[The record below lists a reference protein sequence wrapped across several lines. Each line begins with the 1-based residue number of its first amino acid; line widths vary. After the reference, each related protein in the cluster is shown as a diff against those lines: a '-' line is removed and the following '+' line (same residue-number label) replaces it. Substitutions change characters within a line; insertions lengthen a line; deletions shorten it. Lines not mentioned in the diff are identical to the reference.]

1 MHLDLEIEKEKK
13 ENHENYISEHKLPT
27 LQENSM
33 GDLQQSQHVL
43 STIVPDSSV
52 KEKNPYF
59 IDKVKNF
66 RNYYPENNCSEIIKS
81 THSMNITHR
90 KLQIFSSTNY
100 ANKYSETE
108 ILKKQQKFKNYSFA
122 VGKFTDLIL
131 QNLLRKS
138 KIVIKKDEG
147 GMLSPNSPNSTVRRK
162 KKFSDFSGFFER
174 TKGFMEGINLQTVAK
189 TALNKSHM
197 VKKVSNPKT
206 TLKAKKNISAFD
218 KNP

>member
-174 TKGFMEGINLQTVAK
+174 TKGNTEESCKRIPDNITAK
-189 TALNKSHM
+189 SSSSKKKIKFSSTSKS
-197 VKKVSNPKT
+197 KSKIKSFK
-206 TLKAKKNISAFD
+206 
-218 KNP
+218 